1 MSRTWT
7 RRASAAAAVA
17 AVLAG
22 GGCATSTATEGVPP
36 TDVPAATRVA
46 LPPGLT
52 GHVITVIPTARRLV
66 ALTFDCGSGGQG
78 MRSIRHTLTDAGIR
92 ATFFV
97 TGRYAEA
104 HPRQLAG
111 LVAAGHVVGNHTM
124 AHPHLN
130 TLDGPSVRREVRDG
144 AAAVEARTGRATR
157 PWFRFPFGEYTPR
170 TLRIVNDMGFAAIG
184 WTVDSRGWLGTSS
197 GTRRDLVRRVMA
209 ALRPGA
215 IVLMHVGANPDDGT
229 TYDADALPRLIERMR
244 AAGYGFTTVRR
255 LLRTP

>member
-1 MSRTWT
+1 MMSRTWT
-7 RRASAAAAVA
+7 RQASAAAAVA
-17 AVLAG
+17 AVLAA
-22 GGCATSTATEGVPP
+22 GGCATSTVTRGALI
-36 TDVPAATRVA
+36 DVPQVTTTA
-46 LPPGLT
+46 LPAALT

-78 MRSIRHTLTDAGIR
+78 MRSIRHTLTAAGIR
-92 ATFFV
+92 ATFFP
-97 TGRYAEA
+97 TGRYAEV

-124 AHPHLN
+124 THPHLN
-130 TLDGPSVRREVRDG
+130 ALDGPAVRREVRDG
-144 AAAVEARTGRATR
+144 AAAVEARTGRPTR

-184 WTVDSRGWLGTSS
+184 WTVDSRGWQGTSA
-197 GTRRDLVRRVMA
+197 GTRGDLVRRVMA
-209 ALRPGA
+209 ALGPGA

-229 TYDADALPRLIERMR
+229 TYDADALPTLIDRLR